1 VDGNTLANDT
11 AFDGPV
17 SFDGWQGNI
26 AAQYGTFTA
35 NADGTYR
42 YVLDNANPAVNAL
55 NDDQTLTETFTYQVK
70 DADGDVATAT
80 VVITINGH
88 TDGSP
93 TVTTPEGNGA
103 EAGQHTLAE
112 DDTAGVSG
120 TFTVTAE
127 AGLSSV
133 KVGGETLTLAQLN
146 GLSSTTPVTV
156 ETPRG
161 TLVLNGFDAATGKV
175 SYHYTVDG
183 AQEHAKPDNDA
194 TVLDDIA
201 IVVTDALNGTGNGTL
216 TIAITDT
223 VPVATGESHTLVE
236 DSGSY

>member
-1 VDGNTLANDT
+1 
-11 AFDGPV
+11 
-17 SFDGWQGNI
+17 
-26 AAQYGTFTA
+26 
-35 NADGTYR
+35 
-42 YVLDNANPAVNAL
+42 
-55 NDDQTLTETFTYQVK
+55 
-70 DADGDVATAT
+70 
-80 VVITINGH
+80 
-88 TDGSP
+88 
-93 TVTTPEGNGA
+93 A

-236 DSGSY
+236 DSGSYLVDGNTLANDTAFDGPVSFDGWQGNIAAQYGTFTANADGTYRYVLDNANPAVNALNDDQTLTETFT